1 MLAKSYTN
9 ECSTSWAQGGI
20 AAAMDN
26 NDISSHIDDTIKN
39 GHKICNTKSV
49 SKIIKQGKN
58 SIELLINHG
67 VNFSRNGTKLKQTL
81 EGGHSSRR
89 ILYHNDNTGEEIH
102 SSLLAK
108 AKKNKNITII

>member
-1 MLAKSYTN
+1 MLTKSYTN

-20 AAAMDN
+20 AAAMNDD
-26 NDISSHIDDTIKN
+26 DISSHIDDTIKN

-49 SKIIKQGKN
+49 SKIIKQGKS
-58 SIELLINHG
+58 SINLLVNHG

-108 AKKNKNITII
+108 AKKNKRA